1 LTGGK
6 NKQKNLYINGYI
18 SKKNKT
24 WDLVHPNSVSNKKKS
39 QTVPMRLID

>member
-1 LTGGK
+1 MPELTYKLDLTGGK

-24 WDLVHPNSVSNKKKS
+24 
-39 QTVPMRLID
+39 